1 MSLLLSLLL
10 LAQDVQGP
18 LVDTPRVAANC
29 AADRS
34 VEALLCRATV
44 DANAGRH
51 VEAARAFEEAAPMS
65 DADRERRARIELAA
79 ANMWLAANRP
89 GDADK
94 AIGRALDFD
103 LYLSPIQR
111 GLARID
117 RARAVLA
124 MGEVELAIGHLEEAE
139 VFAAADP
146 FLWYMKSSLLL
157 DSGRVAE
164 ARVALDKGLELA
176 EDAPELLLLAGH
188 VAMAEGDEAQA
199 KAYWETAA
207 ERTDHPS
214 GRAAAEALAR
224 DTQEEPNS

>member
-1 MSLLLSLLL
+1 MSLLLSFLL

-18 LVDTPRVAANC
+18 LIDAPKGEASC
-29 AADRS
+29 PADRS
-34 VEALLCRATV
+34 VEAVLCRATR

-94 AIGRALDFD
+94 AIGRALEHDEH
-103 LYLSPIQR
+103 LSSLQR

-124 MGEVELAIGHLEEAE
+124 MGEVELAIAHLTEAE
-139 VFAAADP
+139 EFAAADP
-146 FLWYMKSSLLL
+146 FLWYMKGSLLL
-157 DSGRVAE
+157 DSGRLAE
-164 ARVALDKGLELA
+164 ARAAVDKGLALA
-176 EDAPELLLLAGH
+176 DDAPELLLLAGH
-188 VAMAEGDEAQA
+188 VAMAEGDEEQA
-199 KAYWETAA
+199 RTHWTAA
-207 ERTDHPS
+207 AARADHPS
-214 GRAAAEALAR
+214 GQAAAQALAGMN
-224 DTQEEPNS
+224 EETNS